1 MFERLLNAI
10 VIFGK
15 EHKRLRTYS
24 VIVLFIV
31 FYGYAAISGFV
42 DLIGK
47 GLHTLWLFMKNFLLP
62 PKLSFD
68 ISLNHTNSMV
78 RVSAAAL
85 SLCLVLNLMPT
96 SVFAEEEILDTDNK
110 ITETDCIDGICEDDL
125 KCTDCTPDDSNQEN
139 DLDDSQSNQCLCDPV
154 IENEGVH
161 TNPDCPY
168 YTEPE
173 LSDYERVVELFKNLP
188 ASIENHNTDE
198 EIKAVLKQ
206 INEAMNALDM
216 LSDED
221 YQRFTEEH
229 NDLLAAL
236 MELNQA
242 ITNTHPSTI
251 DNSSGITTLDAL
263 QTAINAADGT
273 KESPT
278 EIDIDLAGITVTDT
292 ITINGKHVKLTG
304 GTLTRGTGFTENM
317 IRVGNNGSLT
327 LANIT
332 LDGGDIKSNGSLVQ
346 AFCDWS
352 TDCEAVV
359 SLEKESILE
368 NNVTSGKGGAIM
380 LFANGG
386 KASLIMNN
394 GIIQNNTA
402 ASGGAIADNGYGTIF
417 VEINDGSIINNIANG
432 TNEDSTYGGAIYNT
446 GTLIINGG
454 EIKNNSTPNG
464 RGGGVFKSGDS
475 DTIFTINGGTIESNT
490 AREVDKTGG
499 SGANIYVNKCIFT
512 LYGEAI
518 IPDGLYLK
526 LGDGYSSFH
535 IASALQHAIEIEGI
549 YNNPVSGKVVAEGVN
564 NYTLTANDVAQLSY
578 RNKAFNFELNS
589 TDNQIKLKDDV
600 YAINYN
606 LVGVEAD
613 QPLPLSLKKGT
624 HFAAKFIPREGY
636 KVGVPE
642 VKMEVKVNG
651 IVIRPLQFSN
661 EGDGCVIG
669 IMSNSING
677 DIEITIEAVAKSNDA
692 ELAGIKYDYKLGD
705 NWVNDVKVNFI
716 TGQNV
721 YDINLPYGVTSN
733 SVYISPIRKQSAL
746 EVTVTDSWYEDSFG
760 EIILNEEGKWSGE
773 LNTLAED
780 GITTHTYTINFTR
793 LPEFL
798 NTVYIDGE
806 NGNDANF
813 GDTADRAVKT
823 FEQAKKLVADEGI
836 IYVTG
841 TITVADN
848 KTWSLS
854 DKGAIIKRDSS
865 FKTGELINVNHQG
878 NLTLDHIII
887 DGNSAVV
894 SESPIINVIGG
905 KLLINNGAYLKNNIN
920 GTGYGGAVVV
930 NNANVLSSID
940 GNSKY
945 IGEVILAEGGAIYNN
960 QAKNGGAG
968 IYVQGKFTMTGGS
981 ITGNSSANGNG
992 GGILISSDELCT
1004 ITGGYITN
1012 NNAKYG
1018 GGIHI
1023 NTGKLALTGGK
1034 LNKNQSKNGGNGIYF
1049 MNNTNLEIGAS
1060 VIIYDKIAFELGAF
1074 VEVNSDLTGNVK
1086 IPVHVSGNKN
1096 NDMVGKSIV
1105 KTSMDYDKELDMD
1118 NFAITFDYKGYEAKL
1133 SSNSKSIDIVLSKPY
1148 LELNLDSL
1156 IENDT
1161 VYKEKSYDD
1170 SNVSFFG
1177 DDQGIAKKVYKYSIT
1192 GNESE
1197 KTIIKADSDLS
1208 QFFSL
1213 TIAADETAE
1222 EIVMK
1227 VELVDHPEIFVTHTF
1242 KVAGNERY
1250 AVTVENSYAAD
1261 NGADKYRQGE
1271 TVTIDAGKRS
1281 GYTFDKWVSK
1291 DAELNFKNDKESTTT
1306 FIMPDHAVKVTA
1318 QWISVSSGSSSSN
1331 SHTGIVE
1338 RKDESYYYIKGKPA
1352 DQGFVLLDE
1361 KDKLI
1366 DKLAADEF
1374 LTTPVKADDVY
1385 FVKADKTIAKYEW
1398 IILNQ
1403 NGEVEKIL
1411 PVGTFLKQ
1419 YDSNYK
1425 VYLADSDGKLVKSWT
1440 DIEGNIYYFN
1450 NDYTAKNK
1458 YWTLYQN
1465 EWYLFDNYSLVRSQW
1480 YAASNGRWYY
1490 LDQQGRML
1498 KNQWIDGCW
1507 INEDGIYWSPYVK

>member
-1 MFERLLNAI
+1 M
-10 VIFGK
+10 
-15 EHKRLRTYS
+15 
-24 VIVLFIV
+24 
-31 FYGYAAISGFV
+31 
-42 DLIGK
+42 
-47 GLHTLWLFMKNFLLP
+47 
-62 PKLSFD
+62 
-68 ISLNHTNSMV
+68 
-78 RVSAAAL
+78 
-85 SLCLVLNLMPT
+85 
-96 SVFAEEEILDTDNK
+96 
-110 ITETDCIDGICEDDL
+110 
-125 KCTDCTPDDSNQEN
+125 
-139 DLDDSQSNQCLCDPV
+139 
-154 IENEGVH
+154 
-161 TNPDCPY
+161 
-168 YTEPE
+168 
-173 LSDYERVVELFKNLP
+173 
-188 ASIENHNTDE
+188 
-198 EIKAVLKQ
+198 
-206 INEAMNALDM
+206 
-216 LSDED
+216 
-221 YQRFTEEH
+221 
-229 NDLLAAL
+229 
-236 MELNQA
+236 
-242 ITNTHPSTI
+242 
-251 DNSSGITTLDAL
+251 
-263 QTAINAADGT
+263 
-273 KESPT
+273 
-278 EIDIDLAGITVTDT
+278 
-292 ITINGKHVKLTG
+292 
-304 GTLTRGTGFTENM
+304 
-317 IRVGNNGSLT
+317 
-327 LANIT
+327 
-332 LDGGDIKSNGSLVQ
+332 
-346 AFCDWS
+346 
-352 TDCEAVV
+352 
-359 SLEKESILE
+359 
-368 NNVTSGKGGAIM
+368 
-380 LFANGG
+380 
-386 KASLIMNN
+386 
-394 GIIQNNTA
+394 
-402 ASGGAIADNGYGTIF
+402 
-417 VEINDGSIINNIANG
+417 
-432 TNEDSTYGGAIYNT
+432 
-446 GTLIINGG
+446 LII
-454 EIKNNSTPNG
+454 
-464 RGGGVFKSGDS
+464 
-475 DTIFTINGGTIESNT
+475 
-490 AREVDKTGG
+490 
-499 SGANIYVNKCIFT
+499 
-512 LYGEAI
+512 
-518 IPDGLYLK
+518 
-526 LGDGYSSFH
+526 
-535 IASALQHAIEIEGI
+535 
-549 YNNPVSGKVVAEGVN
+549 
-564 NYTLTANDVAQLSY
+564 
-578 RNKAFNFELNS
+578 
-589 TDNQIKLKDDV
+589 
-600 YAINYN
+600 
-606 LVGVEAD
+606 
-613 QPLPLSLKKGT
+613 
-624 HFAAKFIPREGY
+624 
-636 KVGVPE
+636 
-642 VKMEVKVNG
+642 
-651 IVIRPLQFSN
+651 
-661 EGDGCVIG
+661 
-669 IMSNSING
+669 
-677 DIEITIEAVAKSNDA
+677 
-692 ELAGIKYDYKLGD
+692 
-705 NWVNDVKVNFI
+705 
-716 TGQNV
+716 
-721 YDINLPYGVTSN
+721 
-733 SVYISPIRKQSAL
+733 
-746 EVTVTDSWYEDSFG
+746 
-760 EIILNEEGKWSGE
+760 
-773 LNTLAED
+773 
-780 GITTHTYTINFTR
+780 
-793 LPEFL
+793 
-798 NTVYIDGE
+798 
-806 NGNDANF
+806 
-813 GDTADRAVKT
+813 
-823 FEQAKKLVADEGI
+823 
-836 IYVTG
+836 
-841 TITVADN
+841 

-992 GGILISSDELCT
+992 GGILISSDDSCS
-1004 ITGGYITN
+1004 ITDGEITSN
-1012 NNAKYG
+1012 KAAYG

-1133 SSNSKSIDIVLSKPY
+1133 SSKSKSIDIVLSKPY

-1281 GYTFDKWVSK
+1281 GYTFDKWVSN
-1291 DAELNFKNDKESTTT
+1291 DAELSFKNDKESTTT

-1318 QWISVSSGSSSSN
+1318 QWISVSGGSSSSN

-1352 DQGFVLLDE
+1352 DQGFILLDE

-1440 DIEGNIYYFN
+1440 EIEGNIYYFN

-1498 KNQWIDGCW
+1498 VNQWIDGCW
-1507 INEDGIYWSPYVK
+1507 INGDGIYWSPYVK

>member
-188 ASIENHNTDE
+188 AGIENHNSDE

-206 INEAMNALDM
+206 INEAMDALDM

-242 ITNTHPSTI
+242 ITNTHPFTI
-251 DNSSGITTLDAL
+251 NNSSGITTLDAL

-278 EIDIDLAGITVTDT
+278 EINIDSAGITVTDT

-317 IRVGNNGSLT
+317 IEVTNGGSLT

-332 LDGGDIKSNGSLVQ
+332 LDGKSISSNGTLVRATGSANQITAIILQEGAVLQNNITTGAGGAVNLYAGYKSN
-346 AFCDWS
+346 
-352 TDCEAVV
+352 
-359 SLEKESILE
+359 E
-368 NNVTSGKGGAIM
+368 NIEFTM
-380 LFANGG
+380 NGG
-386 KASLIMNN
+386 TIK
-394 GIIQNNTA
+394 NNTA
-402 ASGGAIADNGYGTIF
+402 QYGGAIADNTNAPITIT
-417 VEINDGSIINNIANG
+417 INAGKITGNTANG
-432 TNEDSTYGGAIYNT
+432 DSSKAWGGAIYS
-446 GTLIINGG
+446 GSTLIINGG
-454 EIKNNSTPNG
+454 EITDNSTTG
-464 RGGGVFKSGDS
+464 RGGGVFKTGGL
-475 DTIFTINGGTIESNT
+475 DTTFTMTGGIIKNNT
-490 AREVDKTGG
+490 ARDMSVTGG
-499 SGANIYVNKCIFT
+499 SGANVYVNQCIFT
-512 LYGEAI
+512 LGGNAD

-526 LGDGYSSFH
+526 LGSDSKFYIS
-535 IASALQHAIEIEGI
+535 SALKNVIEIEGI
-549 YNNPVSGKVVAEGVN
+549 YDNPGVGTLVAAG
-564 NYTLTANDVAQLSY
+564 ANDYEITADDIAKLSY
-578 RNKAFNFELNS
+578 RNKAFSFELDDVN
-589 TDNQIKLKDDV
+589 NQIMLRNMGYTV
-600 YAINYN
+600 NYY
-606 LVGVEAD
+606 LVGVKGDAT
-613 QPLPLSLKKGT
+613 LPTFLEKGKDLSIKLVPT
-624 HFAAKFIPREGY
+624 DGY
-636 KVGVPE
+636 KVGVDE
-642 VKMEVKVNG
+642 VKMEVKVNNT
-651 IVIRPLQFSN
+651 VIQPFQLWN
-661 EGDGCVIG
+661 YEDGCVI
-669 IMSNSING
+669 SIKSSAIKG
-677 DIEITIEAVAKSNDA
+677 DIDITVEAVEKSSNAQLSKLTYWYASDPGDVLIPEFSKDAKNPV
-692 ELAGIKYDYKLGD
+692 Y
-705 NWVNDVKVNFI
+705 
-716 TGQNV
+716 NV
-721 YDINLPYGVTSN
+721 MLPYSVTDTQTIY
-733 SVYISPIRKQSAL
+733 VDKKISDKNAEFDGSDVFCLKDGKYTWQA
-746 EVTVTDSWYEDSFG
+746 TVT
-760 EIILNEEGKWSGE
+760 
-773 LNTLAED
+773 AED
-780 GITTHTYTINFTR
+780 GKTKNTYTINFTR

-806 NGNDANF
+806 KGNDANF

-823 FEQAKKLVADEGI
+823 FEQAKKLVAEGGT

-841 TITVADN
+841 TITVNDEQA
-848 KTWSLS
+848 WSLY
-854 DKGAIIKRDSS
+854 DKSATIGRDSS
-865 FKTGELINVNHQG
+865 FTDELINVNHDG

-887 DGNSAVV
+887 DGNSKVQ
-894 SESPIINVIGG
+894 STSPMITVNGG
-905 KLLINNGAYLKNNIN
+905 KLSIGNAASLKNNN
-920 GTGYGGAVVV
+920 NTKGYGGAVAVQNV
-930 NNANVLSSID
+930 NVTTNGIV
-940 GNSKY
+940 SKHV
-945 IGEVILAEGGAIYNN
+945 GEVTMADGMIYNN
-960 QAKNGGAG
+960 QAKSGGAG

-981 ITGNSSANGNG
+981 ITSNSSADGNG
-992 GGILISSDELCT
+992 GGILISSDDSSS
-1004 ITGGYITN
+1004 ITGGDIIY

-1018 GGIHI
+1018 GGIYI
-1023 NTGKLALTGGK
+1023 TTGKLTITGGK
-1034 LNKNQSKNGGNGIYF
+1034 LENNKANGAGIYF
-1049 MNNTNLEIGAS
+1049 TNSAGLDIGDS
-1060 VIIYDKIAFELGAF
+1060 VKIYDNISFESSTY
-1074 VEVNSDLTGNVK
+1074 VTVNSKLTGGIK
-1086 IPVHVSGNKN
+1086 IPIQLSVDKDSK
-1096 NDMVGKSIV
+1096 GKSIV
-1105 KTSMDYDKELDMD
+1105 KVSESYNDKLDMD
-1118 NFAITFDYKGYEAKL
+1118 DFAITFDKKGFEAKL
-1133 SSNSKSIDIVLSKPY
+1133 SDTGKSIDIVLSKPY
-1148 LELNLDSL
+1148 LELNLNSS
-1156 IENDT
+1156 ITNDT
-1161 VYKEKSYDD
+1161 VNKGDTHKDNY
-1170 SNVSFFG
+1170 VSFLG
-1177 DDQGIAKKVYKYSIT
+1177 NDQGITDKAYNISIT
-1192 GNESE
+1192 GNISPDT
-1197 KTIIKADSDLS
+1197 KVTPNDNY
-1208 QFFSL
+1208 FGTMYFTL
-1213 TIAADETAE
+1213 TIGADETAE

-1227 VELVDHPEIFVTHTF
+1227 IELVGHSEIFVTHTF
-1242 KVAGNERY
+1242 KVFGNERY

-1281 GYTFDKWVSK
+1281 GYTFDKWVSN
-1291 DAELNFKNDKESTTT
+1291 DAELNFKNDKESATT

-1318 QWISVSSGSSSSN
+1318 QWNSVSSGSSSSN

-1352 DQGFVLLDE
+1352 DQGFVLLNE

-1366 DKLAADEF
+1366 DKLAVDEF

-1419 YDSNYK
+1419 YDSKYK

-1450 NDYTAKNK
+1450 NDFTAKNK

-1498 KNQWIDGCW
+1498 VNQWIDGCW

>member
-31 FYGYAAISGFV
+31 FYGYAAISGLV

-47 GLHTLWLFMKNFLLP
+47 GLHTLWLFMKNFLLL

-68 ISLNHTNSMV
+68 ISLNHTKSMV
-78 RVSAAAL
+78 RVSAAVL
-85 SLCLVLNLMPT
+85 SLCLVVNLMPT

-110 ITETDCIDGICEDDL
+110 ITETECIDGICDDDL

-139 DLDDSQSNQCLCDPV
+139 DLDDSQTNQCLCDPV

-242 ITNTHPSTI
+242 ITNTPPSTI
-251 DNSSGITTLDAL
+251 DNSSGIATLDAL
-263 QTAINAADGT
+263 QTAINVAEGT

-278 EIDIDLAGITVTDT
+278 EINIDSAGITVTDT

-304 GTLTRGTGFTENM
+304 GTLTRGTGFKEDM

-332 LDGGDIKSNGSLVQ
+332 LNGENIKSNGSLVQ

-352 TDCEAVV
+352 TDCEAVIT
-359 SLEKESILE
+359 LEEGAILE

-386 KASLIMNN
+386 KASLIMKN

-402 ASGGAIADNGYGTIF
+402 ESGGAIADNGYGTIL

-432 TNEDSTYGGAIYNT
+432 TNENSTYGGAIYNT

-475 DTIFTINGGTIESNT
+475 DTIFTITGGTIENNT
-490 AREVDKTGG
+490 ARDVDKTGG
-499 SGANIYVNKCIFT
+499 SGANIYVNQCIFT

-549 YNNPVSGKVVAEGVN
+549 YNNPVSGKVVAKGAN

-613 QPLPLSLKKGT
+613 ESCTPLPISLKKGDYLSL
-624 HFAAKFIPREGY
+624 KFVPKEGY
-636 KVGVPE
+636 KVDDIKIV
-642 VKMEVKVNG
+642 VKVNNK
-651 IVIRPLQFSN
+651 IITPYVIN
-661 EGDGCVIG
+661 ESRACVI
-669 IMSNSING
+669 SLLKTQING
-677 DIEITIEAVAKSNDA
+677 DIDITIEAVAKSNDA

-721 YDINLPYGVTSN
+721 YDIKLPYGITSN
-733 SVYISPIRKQSAL
+733 SVYISPIRKQSAS
-746 EVTVTDSWYEDSFG
+746 EVTVTDSWYKDSFG

-773 LNTLAED
+773 LNILAED

-793 LPEFL
+793 MPEFL
-798 NTVYIDGE
+798 YTVYVDGE
-806 NGNDANF
+806 KGNDANL
-813 GDTADRAVKT
+813 GNTADQAVKT
-823 FEQAKKLVADEGI
+823 FEQAKKLVANGGI

-841 TITVADN
+841 TITVADDE
-848 KTWSLS
+848 TWSMY
-854 DKGAIIKRDSS
+854 DKGAIIKRDIS
-865 FKTGELINVNHQG
+865 FKTGELINVNYRG
-878 NLTLDHIII
+878 NLILNNITI
-887 DGNSAVV
+887 DGNSEV
-894 SESPIINVIGG
+894 ESNKPIITVNGG
-905 KLLINNGAYLKNNIN
+905 KLSISNAASLSNNNNVS
-920 GTGYGGAVVV
+920 GFGGAVVV
-930 NNANVLSSID
+930 QNANVTTDD
-940 GNSKY
+940 GKFKY
-945 IGEVILAEGGAIYNN
+945 VGEVTMEGGRIFYN

-981 ITGNSSANGNG
+981 ITSNSSADGNG
-992 GGILISSDELCT
+992 GGVLISSDNFCS
-1004 ITGGYITN
+1004 ITGGEITSN
-1012 NNAKYG
+1012 KAAYG
-1018 GGIHI
+1018 GGINI
-1023 NTGKLALTGGK
+1023 ITGKLSLTGGK

-1060 VIIYDKIAFELGAF
+1060 VIIYDNISFESGAF
-1074 VEVNSDLTGNVK
+1074 VEVNSDLTGDVK

-1105 KTSMDYDKELDMD
+1105 KISMDYDKELDMD

-1156 IENDT
+1156 IKNDT
-1161 VYKEKSYDD
+1161 VYKKESYND
-1170 SNVSFFG
+1170 SYVNFYG
-1177 DDQGIAKKVYKYSIT
+1177 NDQGIAKKVYKYSIT

-1227 VELVDHPEIFVTHTF
+1227 VELVDHPEIFVTYTF
-1242 KVAGNERY
+1242 KVFGNERY

-1281 GYTFDKWVSK
+1281 GYTFDKWVSN
-1291 DAELNFKNDKESTTT
+1291 DAELNFKNDKESATT

-1318 QWISVSSGSSSSN
+1318 QWNSVSSGSSSSN

-1352 DQGFVLLDE
+1352 DQGFVLLNE

-1366 DKLAADEF
+1366 DKLAVDEF

-1419 YDSNYK
+1419 YDSKYK

-1450 NDYTAKNK
+1450 NDFTAKNK

-1498 KNQWIDGCW
+1498 VNQWIDGCW

>member
-31 FYGYAAISGFV
+31 FYGYAAISGLV

-47 GLHTLWLFMKNFLLP
+47 GLHTLWLFMKNFLLL

-68 ISLNHTNSMV
+68 ISLNYTKSMV

-85 SLCLVLNLMPT
+85 CLCLVVNLMPT

-110 ITETDCIDGICEDDL
+110 ITETECIDGICDDDL

-139 DLDDSQSNQCLCDPV
+139 DLDDSQTNQCLCDPV

-161 TNPDCPY
+161 TNPDCPLY
-168 YTEPE
+168 NIYNLRKSGVPNARINKISFDLTNIEYEDLSTDLAVIVKIMPAQGYRLPDESDIIVESNDSVLTLGRDYVIGYMGQDYLIQTTKFTNLKITAQGIE
-173 LSDYERVVELFKNLP
+173 LNHEADLLKLDINFKSIEADYNFNSDYTGYGWINVPIVEGQYDYNVTLP
-188 ASIENHNTDE
+188 
-198 EIKAVLKQ
+198 
-206 INEAMNALDM
+206 
-216 LSDED
+216 
-221 YQRFTEEH
+221 FTIQ
-229 NDLLAAL
+229 DKKIYF
-236 MELNQA
+236 QVDRSSS
-242 ITNTHPSTI
+242 STI
-251 DNSSGITTLDAL
+251 NHEGYLFLDS
-263 QTAINAADGT
+263 
-273 KESPT
+273 E
-278 EIDIDLAGITVTDT
+278 
-292 ITINGKHVKLTG
+292 
-304 GTLTRGTGFTENM
+304 
-317 IRVGNNGSLT
+317 
-327 LANIT
+327 
-332 LDGGDIKSNGSLVQ
+332 
-346 AFCDWS
+346 
-352 TDCEAVV
+352 
-359 SLEKESILE
+359 
-368 NNVTSGKGGAIM
+368 GKG
-380 LFANGG
+380 
-386 KASLIMNN
+386 K
-394 GIIQNNTA
+394 
-402 ASGGAIADNGYGTIF
+402 Y
-417 VEINDGSIINNIANG
+417 E
-432 TNEDSTYGGAIYNT
+432 
-446 GTLIINGG
+446 
-454 EIKNNSTPNG
+454 
-464 RGGGVFKSGDS
+464 
-475 DTIFTINGGTIESNT
+475 
-490 AREVDKTGG
+490 
-499 SGANIYVNKCIFT
+499 
-512 LYGEAI
+512 
-518 IPDGLYLK
+518 
-526 LGDGYSSFH
+526 
-535 IASALQHAIEIEGI
+535 IEII
-549 YNNPVSGKVVAEGVN
+549 
-564 NYTLTANDVAQLSY
+564 
-578 RNKAFNFELNS
+578 
-589 TDNQIKLKDDV
+589 
-600 YAINYN
+600 
-606 LVGVEAD
+606 
-613 QPLPLSLKKGT
+613 
-624 HFAAKFIPREGY
+624 
-636 KVGVPE
+636 
-642 VKMEVKVNG
+642 
-651 IVIRPLQFSN
+651 
-661 EGDGCVIG
+661 
-669 IMSNSING
+669 
-677 DIEITIEAVAKSNDA
+677 
-692 ELAGIKYDYKLGD
+692 
-705 NWVNDVKVNFI
+705 
-716 TGQNV
+716 
-721 YDINLPYGVTSN
+721 
-733 SVYISPIRKQSAL
+733 
-746 EVTVTDSWYEDSFG
+746 
-760 EIILNEEGKWSGE
+760 
-773 LNTLAED
+773 AED
-780 GITTHTYTINFTR
+780 GITKNKYIINCST

-798 NTVYIDGE
+798 NTVYVDGE

-841 TITVADN
+841 TITVAGN

-854 DKGAIIKRDSS
+854 DKSATIKRDSS

-887 DGNSAVV
+887 DGNSAVI
-894 SESPIINVIGG
+894 SESPIINVVGG

-1023 NTGKLALTGGK
+1023 NTGKLTITGGK
-1034 LNKNQSKNGGNGIYF
+1034 LNNNQSDKGGNGIYF
-1049 MNNTNLEIGAS
+1049 MGSTNLEIGDS
-1060 VIIYDKIAFELGAF
+1060 VKIYDNISFESSTY
-1074 VEVNSDLTGNVK
+1074 VTVNSKLTGGVK
-1086 IPVHVSGNKN
+1086 IPIQLSVNK
-1096 NDMVGKSIV
+1096 DRVGKSIV
-1105 KTSMDYDKELDMD
+1105 QASGSFNDKLDMD
-1118 NFAITFDYKGYEAKL
+1118 DFAITFDKKGFEAKL
-1133 SSNSKSIDIVLSKPY
+1133 SDTGESIDIVLSKPY
-1148 LELNLDSL
+1148 LELNLDAS
-1156 IENDT
+1156 IINDKVNKGT
-1161 VYKEKSYDD
+1161 SC
-1170 SNVSFFG
+1170 NNSFVNFLG
-1177 DDQGIAKKVYKYSIT
+1177 DDQGIESIDYKFTIT
-1192 GNESE
+1192 GNESN
-1197 KTIIKADSDLS
+1197 KTEVTAFTNIGVLM
-1208 QFFSL
+1208 FF
-1213 TIAADETAE
+1213 TITIGADETAE

-1227 VELVDHPEIFVTHTF
+1227 VELVGHPEIYVTHTL
-1242 KVAGNERY
+1242 KVSGNERY

-1281 GYTFDKWVSK
+1281 GYTFDKWVSN

-1374 LTTPVKADDVY
+1374 LTTSVKADDVY
-1385 FVKADKTIAKYEW
+1385 FIKADKTIAKYEW

-1425 VYLADSDGKLVKSWT
+1425 VYLANSDGKLVKSWT
-1440 DIEGNIYYFN
+1440 EIEGNIYYFN

-1465 EWYLFDNYSLVRSQW
+1465 EWYLFDNYSLVRSHW

-1507 INEDGIYWSPYVK
+1507 INEDGIYWSPYVKLQS

>member
-1 MFERLLNAI
+1 VFERLLNAI

-31 FYGYAAISGFV
+31 FYGYAAISGLV

-47 GLHTLWLFMKNFLLP
+47 GLHTLWLFMKNFLLL

-68 ISLNHTNSMV
+68 ISLNHTKSMV

-85 SLCLVLNLMPT
+85 SLCLVVNLMLT

-110 ITETDCIDGICEDDL
+110 ITEMECIDGICDDDL

-139 DLDDSQSNQCLCDPV
+139 DFDDSQTNQCLCDPV

-188 ASIENHNTDE
+188 ASIENHNSDE

-242 ITNTHPSTI
+242 ITNTHPFTVENSSVITTLAELQNAI
-251 DNSSGITTLDAL
+251 DNS
-263 QTAINAADGT
+263 NGT

-278 EIDIDLAGITVTDT
+278 EINIDSAGITVTNT
-292 ITINGKHVKLTG
+292 ITIDGKHVKLTG
-304 GTLTRGTGFTENM
+304 GALSRDSNFKGNM
-317 IRVGNNGSLT
+317 IEVINGSSLT
-327 LANIT
+327 LADIT
-332 LDGGDIKSNGSLVQ
+332 LDGKSISSSGTLVKAKGSANQITAIILQEGAVLQNNITTGAGGAVNLYAGYKSN
-346 AFCDWS
+346 
-352 TDCEAVV
+352 
-359 SLEKESILE
+359 E
-368 NNVTSGKGGAIM
+368 NIEFTM
-380 LFANGG
+380 NGG
-386 KASLIMNN
+386 TIK
-394 GIIQNNTA
+394 NNTA
-402 ASGGAIADNGYGTIF
+402 QYGGAIADNSNSPITITINAG
-417 VEINDGSIINNIANG
+417 EITGNAANG
-432 TNEDSTYGGAIYNT
+432 DSSMTWGGAIYS
-446 GTLIINGG
+446 GSTLIINGG
-454 EIKNNSTPNG
+454 EITNNSTTG
-464 RGGGVFKSGDS
+464 RGGGIYKAGNG
-475 DTIFTINGGTIESNT
+475 TIFNMTGGTIKENT
-490 AREVDKTGG
+490 ARDLASYSSSGG
-499 SGANIYVNKCIFT
+499 NVYVASGTFTLDGKANIPN
-512 LYGEAI
+512 
-518 IPDGLYLK
+518 GLALTIKNNDPTFY
-526 LGDGYSSFH
+526 
-535 IASALQHAIEIEGI
+535 IASALENAIEIEGI
-549 YNNPVSGKVVAEGVN
+549 YDNPGVGTLVAAG
-564 NYTLTANDVAQLSY
+564 ANDYEITADDIAKLSY
-578 RNKAFNFELNS
+578 RNKAFSFELDDVN
-589 TDNQIKLKDDV
+589 NQIKLRNMGYTV
-600 YAINYN
+600 NYY
-606 LVGVEAD
+606 LVGVKGDAT
-613 QPLPLSLKKGT
+613 LPTFLEKGKDLSIKLVPT
-624 HFAAKFIPREGY
+624 DGY
-636 KVGVPE
+636 KVGVDE
-642 VKMEVKVNG
+642 VKMEVKVNNT
-651 IVIRPLQFSN
+651 VIQPFQLWN
-661 EGDGCVIG
+661 YEDGCVI
-669 IMSNSING
+669 SIKSSAIKG
-677 DIEITIEAVAKSNDA
+677 DIDITVEAVEKSSNAQLSELTYWYASDPGDVLIPEFSKDAKNPV
-692 ELAGIKYDYKLGD
+692 Y
-705 NWVNDVKVNFI
+705 
-716 TGQNV
+716 NV
-721 YDINLPYGVTSN
+721 MLPYS
-733 SVYISPIRKQSAL
+733 
-746 EVTVTDSWYEDSFG
+746 VTDTQTIYVDKKLSDKNAKFDG
-760 EIILNEEGKWSGE
+760 AAMFCLKDGKYTWQAMV
-773 LNTLAED
+773 TAED
-780 GITTHTYTINFTR
+780 GKTKNTYTINFTR
-793 LPEFL
+793 MPEFL
-798 NTVYIDGE
+798 NTVYVDGE
-806 NGNDANF
+806 NGNDTNF

-823 FEQAKKLVADEGI
+823 FEQAKKLVANGGI

-841 TITVADN
+841 TITVADDE
-848 KTWSLS
+848 TWSLY

-865 FKTGELINVNHQG
+865 FKTGELINVNYKG
-878 NLTLDHIII
+878 NLILNNITI
-887 DGNSAVV
+887 DGNSVV
-894 SESPIINVIGG
+894 ESNKPIITVNGG
-905 KLLINNGAYLKNNIN
+905 KLSISNAARLRNNNNVS
-920 GTGYGGAVVV
+920 GYGGAVAVQNVNVTTNGIVSKHVGVV
-930 NNANVLSSID
+930 TMAGGTISNNH
-940 GNSKY
+940 
-945 IGEVILAEGGAIYNN
+945 
-960 QAKNGGAG
+960 AKDGGAG
-968 IYVQGKFTMTGGS
+968 IYVQGEFTMTGGS
-981 ITGNSSANGNG
+981 ITSNSSAEGNG
-992 GGILISSDELCT
+992 GGILISSDYSCS
-1004 ITGGYITN
+1004 ITGGEITGN
-1012 NNAKYG
+1012 KAAYG
-1018 GGIHI
+1018 GGIYI
-1023 NTGKLALTGGK
+1023 TTGKLTITGGK
-1034 LNKNQSKNGGNGIYF
+1034 LNNNQSDKGGNGIYF
-1049 MNNTNLEIGAS
+1049 MGSTNLEIGDS
-1060 VIIYDKIAFELGAF
+1060 VKIYDNISFESSTY
-1074 VEVNSDLTGNVK
+1074 VTVNSKLTGGVK
-1086 IPVHVSGNKN
+1086 IPIRLSNNKN
-1096 NDMVGKSIV
+1096 RVGKSIV
-1105 KTSMDYDKELDMD
+1105 KASESYNDKLDMD
-1118 NFAITFDYKGYEAKL
+1118 NFLITFDQKGYEAKL
-1133 SSNSKSIDIVLSKPY
+1133 SNYGKHIDIVLSKPY

-1156 IENDT
+1156 IKNDT
-1161 VYKEKSYDD
+1161 VYKKESYND
-1170 SNVSFFG
+1170 SYVNFYG
-1177 DDQGIAKKVYKYSIT
+1177 NDQGIAKKVYKYSIT

-1227 VELVDHPEIFVTHTF
+1227 VELVDHPEIFVTYTF
-1242 KVAGNERY
+1242 KVSGNERY

-1281 GYTFDKWVSK
+1281 GYTFDKWVSN
-1291 DAELNFKNDKESTTT
+1291 DAELNFENDKESTTT

-1411 PVGTFLKQ
+1411 PVGMFLKQ

>member
-31 FYGYAAISGFV
+31 FYGHVAISGLV

-68 ISLNHTNSMV
+68 ILLNHTKSMV

-85 SLCLVLNLMPT
+85 SLCLVVNLMPT

-110 ITETDCIDGICEDDL
+110 ITETECIDGICEDDL

-139 DLDDSQSNQCLCDPV
+139 DLDDSQTNQCLCDPV

-188 ASIENHNTDE
+188 VSIENHNSDE

-229 NDLLAAL
+229 NDLLVAL

-242 ITNTHPSTI
+242 ITNTHPFTV
-251 DNSSGITTLDAL
+251 DNSSVITTLDAL
-263 QTAINAADGT
+263 KTAINVAEGT

-278 EIDIDLAGITVTDT
+278 EINIDSAGITVTDT

-304 GTLTRGTGFTENM
+304 GTLTRGTGFTKNM
-317 IRVGNNGSLT
+317 IEVTNGGSLT

-332 LDGGDIKSNGSLVQ
+332 LDGKSISSNGTLVRATGSANQITAIILQEGAVLQNNITTGAGGAVNLYAGYKSN
-346 AFCDWS
+346 
-352 TDCEAVV
+352 
-359 SLEKESILE
+359 E
-368 NNVTSGKGGAIM
+368 NIEFTM
-380 LFANGG
+380 NGG
-386 KASLIMNN
+386 TIK
-394 GIIQNNTA
+394 NNTA
-402 ASGGAIADNGYGTIF
+402 QYGGAIADNTNAPITIT
-417 VEINDGSIINNIANG
+417 INAGKITGNAANG
-432 TNEDSTYGGAIYNT
+432 DSSKAWGGAIYS
-446 GTLIINGG
+446 GSTLIINGG
-454 EIKNNSTPNG
+454 EITDNSTTG
-464 RGGGVFKSGDS
+464 RGGGVFKTGGL
-475 DTIFTINGGTIESNT
+475 DTTFTMTGGIIKNNT
-490 AREVDKTGG
+490 ARDMSVTGG
-499 SGANIYVNKCIFT
+499 SGANVYVNQCIFT
-512 LYGEAI
+512 LGGKAD

-526 LGDGYSSFH
+526 LGSDSKFYIS
-535 IASALQHAIEIEGI
+535 SALKNAIEIEGI
-549 YNNPVSGKVVAEGVN
+549 YDNPGVGTLVAAG
-564 NYTLTANDVAQLSY
+564 ANDYEITADDIAKLSY
-578 RNKAFNFELNS
+578 RNKAFSFELDDVN
-589 TDNQIKLKDDV
+589 NQIMLRNMGYTV
-600 YAINYN
+600 NYY
-606 LVGVEAD
+606 LVGVKGDAT
-613 QPLPLSLKKGT
+613 LPTFLEKGKDLSIKLVPT
-624 HFAAKFIPREGY
+624 DGY
-636 KVGVPE
+636 KVGVDE
-642 VKMEVKVNG
+642 VKMEVKVNNT
-651 IVIRPLQFSN
+651 VIQPFQLWN
-661 EGDGCVIG
+661 YEDGCVI
-669 IMSNSING
+669 SIKSSAIKG
-677 DIEITIEAVAKSNDA
+677 DIDITVEAVEKSSNAQLSKLTYWYASDPGDVLIPEFSKDAKNPV
-692 ELAGIKYDYKLGD
+692 Y
-705 NWVNDVKVNFI
+705 
-716 TGQNV
+716 NV
-721 YDINLPYGVTSN
+721 MLPYSVTDTQTIY
-733 SVYISPIRKQSAL
+733 VDKKISDKNAEFDGSDVFCLKDGKYTWQA
-746 EVTVTDSWYEDSFG
+746 TVT
-760 EIILNEEGKWSGE
+760 
-773 LNTLAED
+773 AED
-780 GITTHTYTINFTR
+780 GKTKNTYTINFTR

-806 NGNDANF
+806 KGNDANF

-841 TITVADN
+841 TITVNDKQA
-848 KTWSLS
+848 WSLV
-854 DKGAIIKRDSS
+854 DKSAMIKRDSS
-865 FKTGELINVNHQG
+865 FKTGELINVNYLG
-878 NLTLDHIII
+878 YLILDHIII
-887 DGNSAVV
+887 DGNSAVI
-894 SESPIINVIGG
+894 SESPIINVVGG
-905 KLLINNGAYLKNNIN
+905 KLSINSGTSLKNNN
-920 GTGYGGAVVV
+920 NTKGYGGAVVV
-930 NNANVLSSID
+930 NNAKVMAGDAFFI
-940 GNSKY
+940 Y
-945 IGEVILAEGGAIYNN
+945 IGEVMLAEGGVIYNN

-1004 ITGGYITN
+1004 VKGGTIIDN
-1012 NNAKYG
+1012 SAEYG

-1023 NTGKLALTGGK
+1023 TTGKLALTGGQ

-1049 MNNTNLEIGAS
+1049 MGSTNLEIGDS
-1060 VIIYDKIAFELGAF
+1060 VKIYDNISFESSTY
-1074 VEVNSDLTGNVK
+1074 VTVNSKLTGGVK
-1086 IPVHVSGNKN
+1086 IPIQLSVDKDSK
-1096 NDMVGKSIV
+1096 GKSIV
-1105 KTSMDYDKELDMD
+1105 KVSESYNDKLDTD
-1118 NFAITFDYKGYEAKL
+1118 DFAITFDKKGFEAKL
-1133 SSNSKSIDIVLSKPY
+1133 SDTGKSIDIVLSKPY
-1148 LELNLDSL
+1148 LELTLDSL
-1156 IENDT
+1156 IKNDT
-1161 VYKEKSYDD
+1161 VYKKESYND
-1170 SNVSFFG
+1170 SHVNFYG
-1177 DDQGIAKKVYKYSIT
+1177 NDQGIEKKVYKYSIT

-1227 VELVDHPEIFVTHTF
+1227 VELVDHPEIFVTHTL
-1242 KVAGNERY
+1242 KVSGNERY

-1261 NGADKYRQGE
+1261 TGADKYRQGD

-1281 GYTFDKWVSK
+1281 GYTFDKWVSN
-1291 DAELNFKNDKESTTT
+1291 DAELSFKNDKESTTT

-1318 QWISVSSGSSSSN
+1318 QWNSVSSGSSSSN

-1338 RKDESYYYIKGKPA
+1338 RKDESYCYIKGKPA

-1374 LTTPVKADDVY
+1374 LTIPVKADDVY

-1419 YDSNYK
+1419 YDSKYK

-1440 DIEGNIYYFN
+1440 DIEGNIYYFI